1 MRVPPPL
8 LYSKSEQ
15 LAYMTI
21 LMLYRMVFVMAQDLD
36 ILTSKRVPVC
46 TVSDSISEMFI
57 REHVIT
63 RVSGMHLIVCL

>member
-1 MRVPPPL
+1 MQRPL

-15 LAYMTI
+15 LAYMTN

-36 ILTSKRVPVC
+36 ILTSKRVPVS

-63 RVSGMHLIVCL
+63 WVSSMHLIVCL